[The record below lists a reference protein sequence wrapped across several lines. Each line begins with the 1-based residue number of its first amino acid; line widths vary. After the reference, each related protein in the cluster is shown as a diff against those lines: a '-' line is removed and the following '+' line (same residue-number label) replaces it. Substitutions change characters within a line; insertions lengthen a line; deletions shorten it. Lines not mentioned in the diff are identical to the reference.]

1 MLHPIFNT
9 PITHRAVKTS
19 YFDGR
24 AYFFGPVLTP
34 VLPRFYANQQY
45 AAHVSEKNLTYA
57 VNTRETP
64 RIFKIFAATKKQ
76 AF

>member
-1 MLHPIFNT
+1 M
-9 PITHRAVKTS
+9 
-19 YFDGR
+19 
-24 AYFFGPVLTP
+24 
-34 VLPRFYANQQY
+34 LPRFYANQQY

-76 AF
+76 VF